1 MAGIGAPNPK
11 FIEVCSDKILFHYEA
26 VVNKDEIEKIL
37 KKRFETDVACD
48 EKVEEFIKAVDDD
61 DDANN
66 NFKEVTDKDGNPVN
80 FKIDSTD
87 IKAKMECSSPVSDS

>member
-11 FIEVCSDKILFHYEA
+11 FVEVYSDKILFHYEA
-26 VVNKDEIEKIL
+26 VVNEDEIEKIL

-48 EKVEEFIKAVDDD
+48 EKVEECIKAVDE

-66 NFKEVTDKDGNPVN
+66 NFKEATNKDGNPVISV
-80 FKIDSTD
+80 IDSTD
-87 IKAKMECSSPVSDS
+87 VKAETESSSPVSDS